1 MSSPIDGQFDSH
13 VDEMICLSYIDGQ
26 LAPERARELMD
37 HTRGCAPCRQ
47 LLAALQ
53 RETVFLHESLVEAEE
68 PVPAR
73 LLAPSPPEKIS
84 WGWMA
89 TTGLAAAGLYALWG
103 AVAQPWLDQ
112 FRQVGLGEG
121 NLLEGNLLTMLFF
134 SGVFWK
140 GWSDMLKLMEIF
152 SLVIIAVLL
161 IRLLPRNLRRVVPS
175 ALVLGVLLLAGL
187 ASPETV
193 RAAEYHR
200 VGGETYT
207 LPEGAVVHNDLVV
220 AGLTARIDGT
230 VEGDLVVSARTVTIN
245 GHVTGDVIAW
255 AQDVRINGTVDGS
268 CICGAQTLQINGQ
281 VAGNVRAFVQ
291 VLLIQGSVGKNL
303 MAWSQVA
310 EVSSKGRVGG
320 SLMAFV
326 GSFLADGRIEHD
338 LAVLS
343 EKEELNGFVGG
354 NANLASGR
362 LTLGPQADIRGSAS
376 YRGEYRPEVSPQA
389 KLSSPLTIALQS
401 RSSKYSHPR
410 YYWWHV
416 VRLAA
421 AFIFGLVFLLLAPE
435 FFSRAVRA
443 GNRTGA
449 ALGFGA
455 VALIA
460 TPILAVV
467 ACFTL
472 VGIPVGIASLVL
484 YVALLYSSQ
493 IFVGA
498 WLGEKILGPAAGR
511 KAEIARL
518 ALGLVL
524 LRLCFV
530 IPVVSTVAVCLVT
543 TMGLGAVALAV
554 YNQMGR
560 AARANVI
567 A

>member
-1 MSSPIDGQFDSH
+1 MSSPIDGQFNSH
-13 VDEMICLSYIDGQ
+13 VDEMICLSYVDGQ
-26 LAPERARELMD
+26 LEAERARELMD
-37 HTRGCAPCRQ
+37 HTRGCAQCRQ

-53 RETVFLHESLVEAEE
+53 RETILLHDSLVEAEE

-73 LLAPSPPEKIS
+73 LLAPTPSENIS
-84 WGWMA
+84 WGWIAA
-89 TTGLAAAGLYALWG
+89 TGVAAAGLYGLWG
-103 AVAQPWLDQ
+103 AVSQPWLDQ

-121 NLLEGNLLTMLFF
+121 NLLTMVFF
-134 SGVFWK
+134 GGVFWK

-161 IRLLPRNLRRVVPS
+161 IRLLPRNLRRVVPF
-175 ALVLGVLLLAGL
+175 ALILGGLLLAGL
-187 ASPETV
+187 ASPETA

-220 AGLTARIDGT
+220 SGLTARIDGT
-230 VEGDLVVSARTVTIN
+230 VEGDLLVSARTVTIS

-255 AQDVRINGTVDGS
+255 AQDVRINGKVDGS
-268 CICGAQTLQINGQ
+268 CVCGAQTLQINGQ
-281 VAGNVRAFVQ
+281 LGGNVRAFAQ
-291 VLLIQGSVGKNL
+291 VVLVEGSVGKNL

-320 SLMAFV
+320 SVMAFA

-376 YRGEYRPEVSPQA
+376 YRGQYRPEVSPQA
-389 KLSSPLTIALQS
+389 KLGSPLAVTLEN
-401 RSSKYSHPR
+401 RWNKYAHPR

-416 VRLAA
+416 LRLAA
-421 AFIFGLVFLLLAPE
+421 AFLFGLVFLLLAPE

-443 GNRTGA
+443 GDRIGA

-460 TPILAVV
+460 TPVLAVI
-467 ACFTL
+467 ACITL

-498 WLGEKILGPAAGR
+498 WLGVKILGPAAGR
-511 KAEIARL
+511 KPEIARL

-530 IPVVSTVAVCLVT
+530 IPVVSTVVVSLVT
-543 TMGLGAVALAV
+543 TMGLGAVVLAV